1 MLFDDNWS
9 ELYISILDLVE
20 IDILNILEWQQKN
33 QNGLKVLLFVNNA
46 TLQIEKNTSLVIE
59 EKNVTLLF

>member
-1 MLFDDNWS
+1 MIFDDNWS

-20 IDILNILEWQQKN
+20 INILNILELQQKN